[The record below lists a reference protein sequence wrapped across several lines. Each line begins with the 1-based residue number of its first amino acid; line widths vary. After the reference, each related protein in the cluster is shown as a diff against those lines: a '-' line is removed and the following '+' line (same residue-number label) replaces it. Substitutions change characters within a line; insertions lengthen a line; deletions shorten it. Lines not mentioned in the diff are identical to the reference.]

1 MIGSRPL
8 SRERSH
14 GWSAVL
20 LVEFNDETG
29 LHYNLPGGG
38 VDPGES
44 AIEALKREAGE
55 EASINVKVDH
65 LAFVV
70 EYEPTRNSFWAGSQ
84 HTLSL
89 VFDSRLCKDSTP
101 RMPDEP
107 DPNQTAVRWIPLSEL
122 ETVELLPHIGDKIVK
137 YCADGNRYPIL
148 LEEPIRPE
156 KVKRYLSKRSIR

>member
-1 MIGSRPL
+1 MDCHIRVGARALIVENES
-8 SRERSH
+8 
-14 GWSAVL
+14 VL
-20 LVEFNDETG
+20 LIEFDDETG

-44 AIEALKREAGE
+44 VIEALEREARE
-55 EASINVKVDH
+55 EASVNIKVGR
-65 LAFVV
+65 LAFIV
-70 EYEPTRNSFWAGSQ
+70 EYEPTRNSFWDGSQ

-89 VFDSRLCKDSTP
+89 VFESRLCKDSTP
-101 RMPDEP
+101 RMSDEP

-122 ETVELLPHIGDKIVK
+122 ETVELLPHIGDRIIK

-156 KVKRYLSKRSIR
+156 KVKRYLRE